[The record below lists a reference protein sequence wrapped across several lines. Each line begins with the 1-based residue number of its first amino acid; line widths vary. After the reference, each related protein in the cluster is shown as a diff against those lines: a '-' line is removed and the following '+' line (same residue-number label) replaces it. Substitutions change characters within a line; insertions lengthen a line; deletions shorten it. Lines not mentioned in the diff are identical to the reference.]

1 MKANEMTSG
10 LGVLAIDII
19 ETLNGYMVLFDDEY
33 LEDDNGNNCWSSFA
47 EAMAILKLQLEV
59 TA

>member
-10 LGVLAIDII
+10 YGVLAIDIL
-19 ETLNGYMVLFDDEY
+19 ETSNGYMVLFDDEY
-33 LEDDNGNNCWSSFA
+33 LEDDNGDNCWNTFA
-47 EAMAILKLQLEV
+47 EAMAVLKLQLEV

>member
-1 MKANEMTSG
+1 MKANETTSG

-19 ETLNGYMVLFDDEY
+19 ETSNGFMVLFDDEY
-33 LEDDNGNNCWSSFA
+33 LEDDNGNNCWSTFA

>member
-10 LGVLAIDII
+10 YGVLAIDIL
-19 ETLNGYMVLFDDEY
+19 ETSNGYMVLFDDEY
-33 LEDDNGNNCWSSFA
+33 LEDDNGDNCWDTFA
-47 EAMAILKLQLEV
+47 EAMAVLKLQLEV